1 MVFDKTEYTKGYSIG
16 VGGVVLYKDKAL
28 LVRRKRGS
36 RAGDW
41 AIPGGFVEHRETID
55 VAVKREVLEETG
67 IEAQVQGLVAV
78 RSRVIKSGD
87 ENSAYFIFQLQS
99 THDNAH
105 ADGIEVD
112 EARFFNLQEILELSS
127 LQELTRLVITKI
139 LQGEAKILTF
149 HAHPTISA
157 EEYIIYA

>member
-1 MVFDKTEYTKGYSIG
+1 
-16 VGGVVLYKDKAL
+16 
-28 LVRRKRGS
+28 
-36 RAGDW
+36 
-41 AIPGGFVEHRETID
+41 
-55 VAVKREVLEETG
+55 VKREVLEETG